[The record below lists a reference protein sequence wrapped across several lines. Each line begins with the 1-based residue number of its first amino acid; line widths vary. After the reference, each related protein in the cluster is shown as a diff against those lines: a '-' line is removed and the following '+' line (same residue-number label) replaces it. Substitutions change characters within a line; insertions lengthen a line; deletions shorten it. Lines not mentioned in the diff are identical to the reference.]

1 MRASPN
7 KKLGEILI
15 NFANLK
21 NEDLQKALEDQ
32 SSINMRIGEIL
43 LDRDLISQEQL
54 YHALSIQFDIPWYN
68 KVIFESPL
76 KKLRECVSEEF
87 AKEHRIVPIQI
98 DEHTL
103 KIVMFDPLDAY
114 ALDNLRFIV
123 NSQIEAVMSTQK
135 EVYTA
140 IERLYSQVE
149 DKEDEEDDNFK
160 SLDIIP
166 KLFMYFIEEA
176 IEQEGTKISIGLQSR
191 AENEFVNKE
200 DDILN
205 VAVMSKNDL
214 WNSQSKTVEKALFEK
229 SIEEL
234 FSNMNCDFVTEVATI
249 YFEKHIGS
257 AKISAIVVYPG
268 KLAPRIDVYIVYDE
282 QNMKVK
288 ESLKRLSTKLD
299 LVVSKKWSE
308 VSQSKN
314 FLNSVK
320 SWEEMLD
327 GWLAE
332 AGISLD
338 D

>member
-1 MRASPN
+1 MR

-15 NFANLK
+15 DCDDLK
-21 NEDLQKALEDQ
+21 NEE
-32 SSINMRIGEIL
+32 N
-43 LDRDLISQEQL
+43 
-54 YHALSIQFDIPWYN
+54 
-68 KVIFESPL
+68 
-76 KKLRECVSEEF
+76 
-87 AKEHRIVPIQI
+87 
-98 DEHTL
+98 
-103 KIVMFDPLDAY
+103 
-114 ALDNLRFIV
+114 
-123 NSQIEAVMSTQK
+123 
-135 EVYTA
+135 
-140 IERLYSQVE
+140 
-149 DKEDEEDDNFK
+149 KEDEGDNFE

-191 AENEFVNKE
+191 AE

-234 FSNMNCDFVTEVATI
+234 FGNMNCDFVTEVATI

-314 FLNSVK
+314 LLNSVK